1 MSMVLWPFFGGG
13 PMGKAPIE
21 LAGGDGVALHAV
33 ACHPQQEMVAGGF
46 ADGLVVL
53 ADIASAGPAGRR
65 PRARRGLGAGL
76 EPGRHASGDR
86 HGDRLRRAGRF
97 QQEVRAMDERT
108 LATDT
113 ASLYERDFFAW
124 CMAQAEALRGA
135 GTGGA
140 MVLDYEN
147 LAEEIESLGKS
158 ERRELASRLGNILEH
173 LVKLQHSPAVEPRAG
188 WVATVRRERRDVEL
202 LLEDSPSLERE
213 LPALIKRETMRAV
226 RDTVRE
232 MSERGGIGK
241 ALAATVAAECGSYTV
256 EQVVGDW
263 FPGLESPAV

>member
-1 MSMVLWPFFGGG
+1 
-13 PMGKAPIE
+13 
-21 LAGGDGVALHAV
+21 
-33 ACHPQQEMVAGGF
+33 
-46 ADGLVVL
+46 
-53 ADIASAGPAGRR
+53 
-65 PRARRGLGAGL
+65 
-76 EPGRHASGDR
+76 
-86 HGDRLRRAGRF
+86 
-97 QQEVRAMDERT
+97 MDERT

-188 WVATVRRERRDVEL
+188 WVATIRRERRDVEL

-213 LPALIKRETMRAV
+213 LPALIKRAAMRAV

-232 MSERGGIGK
+232 MSERGEIGK
-241 ALAATVAAECGSYTV
+241 ALAATIAAECGSYTV

-263 FPGLESPAV
+263 FPSLESPAV